1 MRAAQLVC
9 MWSMSA
15 TCQPWGSPQKPAPA
29 PQLHLCTSAPAYYV
43 YNRENT
49 GTSSPLLSPQ
59 RLSVSSSMTPG
70 RRARA
75 RRARLDRRLKVPDG
89 ERRSGPAPVISCEGP
104 GAAPPRAH
112 IRGLPG
118 RPPML
123 PVPLLCPLSQHLC
136 ALNQGPLT
144 RYLLSFQMTSMALPC
159 LEAPPA
165 FIWGNKI
172 KKTCFFFPLRRPRH
186 QLPPASEAP
195 HQHHHHQ
202 QRVQTQN
209 PVLHRPIRIHLHRV
223 AREPTQNPI
232 GLFQVVIQCILSDLS
247 PAYTHSLTHTRKPL
261 LFPVVYFPFL
271 SHLSGL

>member
-1 MRAAQLVC
+1 MGRWHACSAAQHSSCACGLCLRHVNLGG
-9 MWSMSA
+9 
-15 TCQPWGSPQKPAPA
+15 THRN
-29 PQLHLCTSAPAYYV
+29 LHLHRNCTSTPAY

-49 GTSSPLLSPQ
+49 RTSSPLLSPQ

-123 PVPLLCPLSQHLC
+123 PVSLLCPLSQHLC

-165 FIWGNKI
+165 FVRGENM
-172 KKTCFFFPLRRPRH
+172 LL
-186 QLPPASEAP
+186 LPAAE
-195 HQHHHHQ
+195 
-202 QRVQTQN
+202 T
-209 PVLHRPIRIHLHRV
+209 
-223 AREPTQNPI
+223 
-232 GLFQVVIQCILSDLS
+232 
-247 PAYTHSLTHTRKPL
+247 
-261 LFPVVYFPFL
+261 
-271 SHLSGL
+271 